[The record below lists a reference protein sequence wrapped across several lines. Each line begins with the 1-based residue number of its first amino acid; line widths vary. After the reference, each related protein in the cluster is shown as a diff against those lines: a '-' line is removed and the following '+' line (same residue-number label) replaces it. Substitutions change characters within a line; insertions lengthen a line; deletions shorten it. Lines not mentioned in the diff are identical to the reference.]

1 VAGDTSNDVVSIR
14 RILLAMVMGLSFYFL
29 NDLAHGF
36 FGRTPLPELLKE
48 FWYRYP
54 RLGAWS
60 IGGLRSLV
68 VHWLIAIGVGLALA
82 LAVRRDLFF
91 YGAVATGTWLM
102 MAVQM
107 RLDGWYAL
115 LQFGPAF
122 WLSMRVDAISLDPLG
137 AMSALFALPICTHW
151 WGKALS
157 A

>member
-1 VAGDTSNDVVSIR
+1 
-14 RILLAMVMGLSFYFL
+14 
-29 NDLAHGF
+29 
-36 FGRTPLPELLKE
+36 
-48 FWYRYP
+48 
-54 RLGAWS
+54 
-60 IGGLRSLV
+60 
-68 VHWLIAIGVGLALA
+68 
-82 LAVRRDLFF
+82 
-91 YGAVATGTWLM
+91 M